1 MKNEIVEV
9 RKKQIV
15 TNSLKFAEE
24 FELIHKNV
32 LAKIRILKADDLA
45 LEDEFDEST
54 FTNKRGREYPVF
66 YMNRDGYMTL
76 VMNMSAKGES
86 LKILYKKKRIFI
98 KAFNKLEEMVLTQQ
112 RNENSIEWKRARE
125 QGKLVRRETTDIIKE
140 FVEYAINQGSKNAKR
155 YYGNITKMQYKA
167 LGIIQLGKPKV
178 RDILDIM
185 DIGQLAVAE
194 NIVQQGLKRYME
206 EKVHYKE
213 IYLLCKQDV
222 EEFGNKYCSSF
233 IKKIGGYKNE

>member
-1 MKNEIVEV
+1 MTKEIVEV

-15 TNSLKFAEE
+15 TTSLKFAEE
-24 FELIHKNV
+24 FAINHTEV
-32 LAKIRILKADDLA
+32 LKKIRNLTSEYPLVRNRFS
-45 LEDEFDEST
+45 EGT
-54 FTNKRGREYPVF
+54 FINGRGREYPVF
-66 YMNRDGYMTL
+66 YINRDGYMTL
-76 VMNMSAKGES
+76 IMNTSAKGES
-86 LKILYKKKRIFI
+86 LEFLFYKKEMFI
-98 KAFNKLEEMVLTQQ
+98 KAFNELEEMVLTQQ
-112 RNENSIEWKRARE
+112 RNENSIEWKRART

-185 DIGQLAVAE
+185 EIGQLAVAE

-233 IKKIGGYKNE
+233 IKKIGE